1 MMSFDL
7 NLQIII
13 IIKFE
18 LTTDI
23 TMQAATLQE
32 LINFCESKKLG
43 EIAGGLKQELKQMR
57 KPSATQKGSQKKL
70 ANRENAQNQPE
81 NAEKRTLKLIRDAIR
96 KDERNKARDVVSKQ
110 VKESG
115 SSAALPHPPKLN
127 DENENAL
134 NFNKEE
140 NEEIM
145 EGLMNKIVVNPTF
158 VNDEK
163 LNAKI
168 EKIFGVECF
177 NKMVENA
184 DVF

>member
-70 ANRENAQNQPE
+70 ANRENAQ
-81 NAEKRTLKLIRDAIR
+81 
-96 KDERNKARDVVSKQ
+96 S
-110 VKESG
+110 
-115 SSAALPHPPKLN
+115 
-127 DENENAL
+127 
-134 NFNKEE
+134 
-140 NEEIM
+140 
-145 EGLMNKIVVNPTF
+145 
-158 VNDEK
+158 
-163 LNAKI
+163 
-168 EKIFGVECF
+168 
-177 NKMVENA
+177 
-184 DVF
+184 